1 MPDLLDR
8 AVELIK
14 SEGFTGAHSFVFL
27 TRYAS
32 LTGDKALMEL
42 TGNTLNT
49 LDDVPA
55 SATLAY
61 ALCEYYEATGA
72 EFCVPAA
79 EFILSSAVSEE
90 NSAED
95 RMLLCTLA
103 KAGRVF
109 GNEKYLALAGDLAE
123 DGDAEKDAFYALGL
137 LELYRATYYENYLS
151 EADGIASGVLE
162 RFHSRFDPGDTYD
175 LAAPSANSAAAVLFD
190 ELYRLT
196 QKPKWKKARENQN
209 RFISLLSDK
218 YPTAATFGLN
228 ALLSDDFEWKTVI
241 CRIPEGC
248 PPEELGA
255 LLSFYSPLTEFI
267 ITQSGSCT
275 AAEYY
280 ELKDGVLRE
289 LRTGEGT

>member
-1 MPDLLDR
+1 MPDLLNR

-14 SEGFTGAHSFVFL
+14 SEGFTGAHSFIFL
-27 TRYAS
+27 TRYAY

-42 TGNTLNT
+42 TENTLNS

-55 SATLAY
+55 SASLAY
-61 ALCEYYEATGA
+61 ALCECFEATGA

-79 EFILSSAVSEE
+79 EYVLSSVI
-90 NSAED
+90 SAED
-95 RMLLCTLA
+95 DRMLSCALA
-103 KAGRVF
+103 KAGRVLN
-109 GNEKYLALAGDLAE
+109 NEKYIVLARELAE
-123 DGDAEKDAFYALGL
+123 DGDNEKDAFTALGL
-137 LELYRATYYENYLS
+137 LELYRATFCEDFLS
-151 EADGIASGVLE
+151 EADDIAASVLE
-162 RFHSRFDPGDTYD
+162 RFHSRFDPGDAYD
-175 LAAPSANSAAAVLFD
+175 LSAPSANSAAAVLFD

-196 QKPKWKKARENQN
+196 QKPKWEKARENQN

-228 ALLSDDFEWKTVI
+228 ALLSDEFEWKTII
-241 CRIPEGC
+241 CRFPEGR

-255 LLSFYSPLTEFI
+255 LLGFYSPLTEFI
-267 ITQSGSCT
+267 ISRSDSCR

-289 LRTGEGT
+289 LRTGDGT

>member
-1 MPDLLDR
+1 MPDLFNR

-14 SEGFTGAHSFVFL
+14 SEGFTGAHSFIFL
-27 TRYAS
+27 TRYAYLS
-32 LTGDKALMEL
+32 GDKALMEL
-42 TGNTLNT
+42 TGNTMSS

-55 SATLAY
+55 SAALAY

-79 EFILSSAVSEE
+79 EYVISSALSSGES
-90 NSAED
+90 
-95 RMLLCTLA
+95 RMLMCALA

-109 GNEKYLALAGDLAE
+109 NNERYLVLARELAE
-123 DGDAEKDAFYALGL
+123 DDENEKDAFYALGL
-137 LELYRATYYENYLS
+137 LELYRATYFDAYLS
-151 EADGIASGVLE
+151 GADEIASVVLE
-162 RFHSRFDPGDTYD
+162 RFHSRFDPADAYD
-175 LAAPSANSAAAVLFD
+175 LALPSANSASAVLFD

-209 RFISLLSDK
+209 RFVSMLSDK

-228 ALLSDDFEWKTVI
+228 ALLSDEFEWKTVI
-241 CRIPEGC
+241 CRFPEGC

-267 ITQSGSCT
+267 ISSSDSCS

-289 LRTGEGT
+289 LRSGDGI